1 MTAFSTIE
9 DLALVTIQDYKL
21 DSLYKSN
28 PTDWETFIAG
38 FVVRASLLFDNSRVD
53 LSYDLD
59 TLSFNAD
66 LGSSEILVLVYLFI
80 QMWIERVQQ
89 KLSDLV
95 PTMTPSDAKRT
106 GISTVMK
113 ERQEM
118 LNQIREKTS
127 QLMVDY
133 GKNSVNWQDWGNGVF
148 N

>member
-59 TLSFNAD
+59 TLSFKAD

-118 LNQIREKTS
+118 LNQMREKTS

>member
-59 TLSFNAD
+59 TLSFNAN
-66 LGSSEILVLVYLFI
+66 LGNSEILVLVYLFI

>member
-133 GKNSVNWQDWGNGVF
+133 GKHSVNWQDWGNGVF

>member
-59 TLSFNAD
+59 TLSFKAN
-66 LGSSEILVLVYLFI
+66 LGNSEILVLVYLFI

-118 LNQIREKTS
+118 LNQMREKTS

>member
-66 LGSSEILVLVYLFI
+66 LGNSEVLVLVYLFI

-133 GKNSVNWQDWGNGVF
+133 GKQSVNWQDWGNGVF

>member
-59 TLSFNAD
+59 TLSFNAN
-66 LGSSEILVLVYLFI
+66 LGNSEILVLVYLFI

-118 LNQIREKTS
+118 LNQMREKTS

>member
-66 LGSSEILVLVYLFI
+66 LGNPEILVLVYLFI

-118 LNQIREKTS
+118 LNQMREKTS

>member
-59 TLSFNAD
+59 TLSFKAD